1 MLKILF
7 KRNKYKYKYKF
18 LPGRIFLLVLALF
31 LCVSLCACT
40 VISNIGNFFKDKFSA
55 EDDMNEAI
63 ETVNTFFNLL
73 IDKNYEKAYQYLS
86 SKDKSAGSL
95 EDFSNEFKDVTD
107 IVSVDVKWVEIK
119 NNVAIVDVD
128 LTDFYDGEEKVFKDI
143 EVSLVREEDGSWK
156 VAFWK

>member
-1 MLKILF
+1 
-7 KRNKYKYKYKF
+7 
-18 LPGRIFLLVLALF
+18 
-31 LCVSLCACT
+31 
-40 VISNIGNFFKDKFSA
+40 
-55 EDDMNEAI
+55 MNEAI